1 MNISNFLNG
10 KNNPSHN
17 ELDFINTNTKCD
29 TTLFID
35 PVLIELGNTDFCE
48 KAKKVTKD
56 YFDKLFDVYY
66 DDIKDNQK
74 RYLLKYAQEI
84 NSTHLG
90 YASKNGKGNTED
102 GLLEIFEGI

>member
-74 RYLLKYAQEI
+74 RYAFTSSRQKRNAESSLHCNRSSNSSCWKEEKYKR
-84 NSTHLG
+84 S
-90 YASKNGKGNTED
+90 
-102 GLLEIFEGI
+102 

>member
-48 KAKKVTKD
+48 KAKKSNKG
-56 YFDKLFDVYY
+56 LFW
-66 DDIKDNQK
+66 
-74 RYLLKYAQEI
+74 
-84 NSTHLG
+84 
-90 YASKNGKGNTED
+90 
-102 GLLEIFEGI
+102 